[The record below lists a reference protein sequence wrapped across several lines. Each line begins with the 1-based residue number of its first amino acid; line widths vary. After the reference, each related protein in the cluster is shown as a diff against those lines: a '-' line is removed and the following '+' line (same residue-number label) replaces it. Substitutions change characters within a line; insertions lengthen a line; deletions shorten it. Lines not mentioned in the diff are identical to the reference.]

1 MPNQPSIHK
10 RVLSLQIPR
19 NLYYS
24 LKQASVAKQL
34 DLAVY
39 IRQLLSE
46 ATSDI
51 KLTKESLEAIR
62 VEEDKALAK
71 RKRKAKAKTRR

>member
-19 NLYYS
+19 DLYYS
-24 LKQASVAKQL
+24 LKQASVERRQ

-39 IRQLLSE
+39 IRQILSE
-46 ATSDI
+46 ATSDV
-51 KLTKESLEAIR
+51 KLTQESLASIR
-62 VEEDKALAK
+62 VEEERALAK
-71 RKRKAKAKTRR
+71 RKRRAKTNR

>member
-19 NLYYS
+19 DLYYS
-24 LKQASVAKQL
+24 LKQASVERRQ

-39 IRQLLSE
+39 IRQILSE
-46 ATSDI
+46 ATSDV
-51 KLTKESLEAIR
+51 KLTQESLASIR
-62 VEEDKALAK
+62 VEEEKALAK
-71 RKRKAKAKTRR
+71 RKRRAKTNR

>member
-19 NLYYS
+19 DLYYS
-24 LKQASVAKQL
+24 LKQASGAKQL

-39 IRQLLSE
+39 IRQVLSE
-46 ATSDI
+46 ATSDV
-51 KLTKESLEAIR
+51 KLTQQSLEAIR
-62 VEEDKALAK
+62 EEEEKALAK
-71 RKRKAKAKTRR
+71 RKRKAKARR

>member
-19 NLYYS
+19 DLYYS
-24 LKQASVAKQL
+24 LKQASGAKQL

-39 IRQLLSE
+39 IRQVLSE
-46 ATSDI
+46 ATSDVTLSQDSLAEI
-51 KLTKESLEAIR
+51 RKE
-62 VEEDKALAK
+62 EEKALA
-71 RKRKAKAKTRR
+71 KRKAKAKTRH